1 MLNICQRYF
10 GYCKGIIQF
19 DMIQSFKMA
28 FDTNRISTQKIRE
41 IIEELTELG
50 VYDSKTG
57 MVSYDNDDKVLEQKI
72 IAIRSHIVQK
82 HWLLFLG
89 QTCAKGLIYRPS
101 AQVCPFYFTC
111 ISHKFF
117 VYLHHNQRFNNNTN
131 FS

>member
-1 MLNICQRYF
+1 MV
-10 GYCKGIIQF
+10 F
-19 DMIQSFKMA
+19 DAS
-28 FDTNRISTQKIRE
+28 RISTQKIRE
-41 IIEELTELG
+41 IIEELTELR

-72 IAIRSHIVQK
+72 IAILDNIVQK

-111 ISHKFF
+111 IGHKFF
-117 VYLHHNQRFNNNTN
+117 VYLCHNQRFNNNIN

>member
-1 MLNICQRYF
+1 
-10 GYCKGIIQF
+10 
-19 DMIQSFKMA
+19 MIQSFKMA

-72 IAIRSHIVQK
+72 IAILDNIVQK

-117 VYLHHNQRFNNNTN
+117 VYLRHNQRFNNNIN

>member
-57 MVSYDNDDKVLEQKI
+57 MVSYDNDGKVLEQKI

-82 HWLLFLG
+82 H
-89 QTCAKGLIYRPS
+89 
-101 AQVCPFYFTC
+101 
-111 ISHKFF
+111 
-117 VYLHHNQRFNNNTN
+117 
-131 FS
+131 

>member
-89 QTCAKGLIYRPS
+89 QTCAKGLTYIPS
-101 AQVCPFYFTC
+101 AQVCPFFFAC

-117 VYLHHNQRFNNNTN
+117 VYLYHNQRFI
-131 FS
+131 

>member
-1 MLNICQRYF
+1 
-10 GYCKGIIQF
+10 
-19 DMIQSFKMA
+19 MIQSFKMV
-28 FDTNRISTQKIRE
+28 FDANRISTQKIRE

-72 IAIRSHIVQK
+72 IAILDNIAQN

-89 QTCAKGLIYRPS
+89 QTCAKGLIYRPA
-101 AQVCPFYFTC
+101 AQVCPLYITC
-111 ISHKFF
+111 IFHKFF
-117 VYLHHNQRFNNNTN
+117 VYLHHNQRFNNTIN

>member
-89 QTCAKGLIYRPS
+89 QTCAKGLTYRPF

-111 ISHKFF
+111 IFHNFF
-117 VYLHHNQRFNNNTN
+117 VYLRHNQRFNNNIN

>member
-1 MLNICQRYF
+1 
-10 GYCKGIIQF
+10 
-19 DMIQSFKMA
+19 MIQSFKMV
-28 FDTNRISTQKIRE
+28 FDANRISTQKIRE

-72 IAIRSHIVQK
+72 IAILDNIVQN

-89 QTCAKGLIYRPS
+89 QTCAKGLTYRPLCTS
-101 AQVCPFYFTC
+101 LSFLFTC

-117 VYLHHNQRFNNNTN
+117 VYLHHNQRFNNNIN

>member
-72 IAIRSHIVQK
+72 IAILDNIVQN

-117 VYLHHNQRFNNNTN
+117 VYLHHNQRFNNNIN